1 MIVDASV
8 WVASFLPD
16 EKHHQDAA
24 LFLRRLVESGVRVML
39 PTLALAEIGGAIA
52 RRSTDEHPAS
62 KIIAFI
68 HAQSWI
74 EFAPIDDVLGNSAAQ
89 AAIHQRLRGADAVY
103 VALAAARRQPLITL
117 DREMLE
123 RAPDDIKCMA
133 PADWLQGK

>member
-16 EKHHQDAA
+16 EKHHQEAT
-24 LFLRRLVESGVRVML
+24 LFLRRLVESGIRVVL

-52 RRSTDEHPAS
+52 RRSTDVHPAS
-62 KIIAFI
+62 KIIAFMRT
-68 HAQSWI
+68 QSWV
-74 EFAPIDDVLGNSAAQ
+74 EFAPIDDILGNAATQ
-89 AAIHQRLRGADAVY
+89 TAILQRLRGADAVY
-103 VALAAARRQPLITL
+103 VALAATRRQPLITL

-123 RAPDDIKCMA
+123 RAPDAVKCMT